1 MSEPV
6 SGVRERHVSAE
17 RRNCWVCFATDE
29 DDLSAEWVRPC
40 RCRGTTKWVHQTCL
54 QRWVDEKQRGNSTAK
69 VSCPQCGTEY
79 NIRYPELGIAVY
91 LLDAIDKAIN
101 KVCPFVAGGMI
112 IGSLY
117 WTAVTY
123 GAVTV
128 MQLLGHKEGLD
139 VMERADP
146 LFLLIGLPTI
156 PLVLILGKMIRWE
169 DYVLRFWRKYSP
181 ALWKLISSNQAQ
193 LKIPPRI
200 PLDRPGYTDPTSA
213 TRVLCGAMIF
223 PTIATISGKVLFS
236 NINSNMQR
244 TVLGGIVFVAVKG
257 AMNIFY
263 KQQQFNRQS
272 YRIIGDFNGD
282 DRPPSTASTSSASE
296 TSSARE

>member
-1 MSEPV
+1 MLV
-6 SGVRERHVSAE
+6 
-17 RRNCWVCFATDE
+17 
-29 DDLSAEWVRPC
+29 
-40 RCRGTTKWVHQTCL
+40 
-54 QRWVDEKQRGNSTAK
+54 
-69 VSCPQCGTEY
+69 
-79 NIRYPELGIAVY
+79 
-91 LLDAIDKAIN
+91 LDSIDRVIN

-181 ALWKLISSNQAQ
+181 SLWKLVSSNDSRLQM
-193 LKIPPRI
+193 PPRV

-223 PTIATISGKVLFS
+223 PTISTITGKLLFS
-236 NINSNMQR
+236 SINSNMQR
-244 TVLGGIVFVAVKG
+244 TVLV
-257 AMNIFY
+257 
-263 KQQQFNRQS
+263 
-272 YRIIGDFNGD
+272 
-282 DRPPSTASTSSASE
+282 STSSSYA
-296 TSSARE
+296 AL

>member
-1 MSEPV
+1 MIGRYGAQSLWVNRVGPKLRQLQSNLSRKMSEPPPDT
-6 SGVRERHVSAE
+6 RRRHASME
-17 RRNCWVCFATDE
+17 RRSCWVCFASDE
-29 DDLSAEWVRPC
+29 DDRTAEWVRPC
-40 RCRGTTKWVHQTCL
+40 RCKGTTKWVHQTCL
-54 QRWVDEKQRGNSTAK
+54 QRWVDEKQHGNSTAK

-79 NIRYPELGIAVY
+79 NIKYPELGIAVF

-181 ALWKLISSNQAQ
+181 SLLKLFSSGDAG

-223 PTIATISGKVLFS
+223 SHHRNHLWEGPL
-236 NINSNMQR
+236 
-244 TVLGGIVFVAVKG
+244 
-257 AMNIFY
+257 
-263 KQQQFNRQS
+263 QQHQF
-272 YRIIGDFNGD
+272 
-282 DRPPSTASTSSASE
+282 
-296 TSSARE
+296 

>member
-1 MSEPV
+1 M
-6 SGVRERHVSAE
+6 
-17 RRNCWVCFATDE
+17 CFATDE
-29 DDLSAEWVRPC
+29 DDPTAAWVRPC
-40 RCRGTTKWVHQTCL
+40 RCRGTTKWVHQSCL

-79 NIRYPELGIAVY
+79 DIRYPQLGFTV
-91 LLDAIDKAIN
+91 LVLDSIDRVIN

-181 ALWKLISSNQAQ
+181 SLWKLVSSNDSKLQM
-193 LKIPPRI
+193 PPRV

-223 PTIATISGKVLFS
+223 PTIATITGKLLFS
-236 NINSNMQR
+236 SINSNMQR

-257 AMNIFY
+257 VMNIYY

-272 YRIIGDFNGD
+272 YRTIGDFEE
-282 DRPPSTASTSSASE
+282 RPSTATSTASTNSSAAD
-296 TSSARE
+296 SSSSVRE